1 MLARARASF
10 RLALEKPEVAY
21 EANLRYG
28 QMLVRKGGSIEA
40 LPYLRAAMEK
50 KKSDNLFQYIRRVE
64 RAAARQKGRQ
74 EREAEARA
82 KESLGQDQ

>member
-1 MLARARASF
+1 MRVMQWPVS
-10 RLALEKPEVAY
+10 PERMWL